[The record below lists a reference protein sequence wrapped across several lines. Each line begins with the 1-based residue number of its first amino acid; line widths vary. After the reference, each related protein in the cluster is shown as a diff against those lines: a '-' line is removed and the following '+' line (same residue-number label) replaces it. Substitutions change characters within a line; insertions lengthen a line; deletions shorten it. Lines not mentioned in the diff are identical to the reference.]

1 MKKIFPLILI
11 FICLFVKFSLKAFGG
26 ANYKYQTYTGEQ
38 AQNTMNQFDTDTKIL
53 FIMDYSNSM
62 NERLGAQTKLE
73 QAISTIETLL
83 PKIPPNVQM
92 GLRIYGHRA
101 GFTYMDGC
109 TASKLAVPFAQ
120 NNSGNI
126 ITEMYKT
133 RALGW
138 TPITHSLK
146 QAINSDFAG
155 VAGKKRIILLTDGGE
170 NCDESPC
177 TYAINLMRTRDDIA
191 IDVIAFDVYD
201 ADANDQLKCTAFTT
215 RGKFYTASNKQEL
228 EQSLSDSLN
237 IDKEVRGKIKVLEK

>member
-11 FICLFVKFSLKAFGG
+11 SICLFVKLSLKAFGG
-26 ANYKYQTYTGEQ
+26 PNFEYKTYTQTQ
-38 AQNTMNQFDTDTKIL
+38 AESNMNKFDSDTKVL
-53 FIMDYSNSM
+53 FIIDYSNSM

-83 PKIPPNVQM
+83 PKIPPNVQI
-92 GLRIYGHRA
+92 GLRVYGHRA

-109 TASKLAVPFAQ
+109 TASKLAVPFGTNNAQ
-120 NNSGNI
+120 D
-126 ITEMYKT
+126 ITAALYKT

-155 VAGKKRIILLTDGGE
+155 VTGKKRIILLTDGGE

-177 TYAINLMRTRDDIA
+177 TYAINLMRIRDDIA
-191 IDVIAFDVYD
+191 IDVIAFDIYD
-201 ADANDQLKCTAFTT
+201 ADANSQLKCTAFTT
-215 RGKFYTASNKQEL
+215 RGKFYTASK
-228 EQSLSDSLN
+228 
-237 IDKEVRGKIKVLEK
+237 RT